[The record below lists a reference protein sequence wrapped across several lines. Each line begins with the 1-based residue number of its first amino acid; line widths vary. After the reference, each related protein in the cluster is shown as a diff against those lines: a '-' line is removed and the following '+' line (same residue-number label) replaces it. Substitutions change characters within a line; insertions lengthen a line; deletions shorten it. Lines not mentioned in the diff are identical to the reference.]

1 MGRRLTVGHRVLV
14 PAVGVRV
21 PAPQQIKLIM
31 DEHLKIFTG
40 RSNPIL
46 AQGIAESLGKKLGDL
61 SIKTF
66 SDGELWIKFE
76 ENIRGSDVFI
86 IQPTNSPAD
95 NIVELILII
104 DAAVR
109 ASANTV
115 TAVIPYFGYGRQDR
129 KDTPRVPISS
139 RVMVDLVTATGANRI
154 ITMDLHSTQIQGFA
168 TIPFD
173 HLYSRMVLL
182 DAITELGLD
191 PKNSVVLSPDV
202 GSARMSQA
210 YAKYLGMHFALIDKR
225 RYAPNKAQVMHL
237 IGDLKDKDVL
247 IIDDMIDTAGTTV
260 NAANTAIDNGAN
272 GVIAVATH
280 AILSGPAID
289 RLKNSTI
296 KKLIVT
302 DTVHIPDSKKL
313 DNMKIVTVAN
323 VFGEAIRRV
332 YEGESVSA
340 LFEF

>member
-1 MGRRLTVGHRVLV
+1 
-14 PAVGVRV
+14 
-21 PAPQQIKLIM
+21 
-31 DEHLKIFTG
+31 
-40 RSNPIL
+40 L
-46 AQGIAESLGKKLGDL
+46 AQKIADSLGIELGIL

-66 SDGELWIKFE
+66 SDGELWIKFG
-76 ENIRGSDVFI
+76 ENIRGRDVFI
-86 IQPTNSPAD
+86 IQPTNSPAE
-95 NIVELILII
+95 NILELVLII

-115 TAVIPYFGYGRQDR
+115 TAVVPYFGYGRQDR

-139 RVMVDLVTATGANRI
+139 RVMVDLMTATGANRI

-173 HLYSRMVLL
+173 HLYSRMVLM
-182 DAITELGLD
+182 DAINNLGLD
-191 PKNSVVLSPDV
+191 PKKSTVLAPDV

-210 YAKYLGMHFALIDKR
+210 YAKRLGMYFALIDKR
-225 RYAPNKAQVMHL
+225 RYAPNKAEVMHL

-260 NAANTAIDNGAN
+260 NAANAAKDNGAKS
-272 GVIAVATH
+272 VTAVATH
-280 AILSGPAID
+280 ALLSGPAIE
-289 RLKNSTI
+289 RIKESAI

-302 DTVHIPDSKKL
+302 DTVFIPENKKL
-313 DNMKIVTVAN
+313 DNMEIVSVAQ